1 MIAVIKSV
9 ILKAIR
15 EPGYL
20 VFLMFFPIFLILLIG
35 GVLGNYFEKNTLKL
49 DARTIYYLDEN
60 KENNLI
66 KILEIEVK
74 KINKE
79 FSLESIN
86 TKEDGIS
93 KVKNDGDIFLNFN
106 KDKLDIYVSNGNQ
119 LYYSYLSSIIK
130 GIDST
135 INSTK
140 ILYSI
145 NPKEAE
151 NIVKEEKVS
160 PKVELLNRKKAPT
173 SFDYYAVVEITMM
186 TLYIMLL
193 PFWKLYGDKKRKLY
207 ERMKLMGVSDG
218 QYYIGS
224 VIGYFLLSF
233 LVTAP
238 GFLFSKY
245 ILKTNW
251 GDNPIIIYGAIQVLS
266 LSSIMVGIVLAKY
279 VKNEEKAML
288 VVQSIIFPVL
298 SFLGGSYISLADDVG
313 GAFQMITNLSPIRW
327 INRGIFRSIFVGD
340 SSFLLKAT
348 LLNIGII
355 CVSLVFIF
363 ITYKRKEDRI

>member
-15 EPGYL
+15 EPNYL

-66 KILEIEVK
+66 KILETEVK

-106 KDKLDIYVSNGNQ
+106 KDKLYIYVSNGNQ

-160 PKVELLNRKKAPT
+160 PKVELLSREKAPT
-173 SFDYYAVVEITMM
+173 SFDYYAVAEITMM

-193 PFWKLYGDKKRKLY
+193 PFGKLYGDKKRKLY